1 MKCYTVQS
9 NLDIIPRIEVVEED
23 FVGFLATEGD
33 GLGSHVVSA
42 PDDTEGVL

>member
-1 MKCYTVQS
+1 MLHCAKS
-9 NLDIIPRIEVVEED
+9 NLDIIPRIEVVEDD
-23 FVGFLATEGD
+23 FVGFLDTEGD